1 MKELSLLKHVFAK
14 NDLLPKSVKIP
25 PGDDMGGV
33 MIGDELVMV
42 TVDQIVDGLH
52 VNVES
57 TPIELI
63 GRKAITRNLSD
74 IAAMAGRTIGG
85 VATGCLPR
93 DWDEKKACA
102 LFESMRQVS
111 DLYACPLIGGDI
123 SIWDGKMHLSVTLF
137 AEMTNERAVLRSGAV
152 PGDKIYVTGGI
163 GGAWQSGGGGRHLTF
178 EPRVELAQQLH
189 RDYRLNSMID
199 LSDGLGTDLR
209 HIAEMSGV
217 NAVLD
222 LKNIPIHEDVV
233 NGEDNEE
240 IKIKRALTDGE
251 DYELCFT
258 SSDDLPDIV
267 EGVKISCVG
276 EIIEREWVKS
286 EEGYLYERCKD
297 SLRML
302 DIAGFEHG

>member
-14 NDLLPKSVKIP
+14 NDLLPDSVKIP

-33 MIGDELVMV
+33 MIGDELLMV
-42 TVDQIVDGLH
+42 TVDQIVDGVH

-63 GRKAITRNLSD
+63 GRKAVTRNLSD
-74 IAAMAGRTIGG
+74 IAAMGGRAIGG

-111 DLYACPLIGGDI
+111 DSYGCPLIGGDI

-137 AEMTNERAVLRSGAV
+137 AEITNERAVLRSGAGV
-152 PGDKIYVTGGI
+152 GDKIYVTGGI

-217 NAVLD
+217 NAVIDTKRL
-222 LKNIPIHEDVV
+222 PVHEDLLRE
-233 NGEDNEE
+233 EDNEDVQ
-240 IKIKRALTDGE
+240 IKRALTDGE

-258 SSDDLPDIV
+258 SPDDLPDIV

-276 EIIEREWVKS
+276 EIVEREGVKS
-286 EEGYLYERCKD
+286 DEGYLYERFED
-297 SLRML
+297 QLRLL
-302 DIAGFEHG
+302 DIAGYEHG